1 MFSATDATDST
12 DAINEMMHEIMHQV
26 YAIMRARKPT
36 GNNASYIPEL
46 KTVDP
51 TIYAISACSVHGD
64 IVNCGDYTAEVGIE
78 SVSKVFTLA
87 LALNRRGIAGVFD
100 KIGSSMER
108 HAFNSTSDVIHTR
121 NHTVNAFVN
130 AGAMATT
137 SLLYNPAETQTRMRA
152 EIVDNMSRF
161 AGRKLKVNKPLYLS
175 EYTHSDHNAALIAEL
190 MRYRRFYGDA
200 ETTLKTYTMQCSVM
214 VSSKDIAVMAATLA
228 SGGKNPTTGQL
239 MLSPQKTEYVVHHM
253 AEHGLYN
260 ESQQWWEK
268 THLPAKSGVGGVIMI
283 VIPGVMGIGI
293 VSPPLNKYGN
303 SAKGVKTGEL
313 LGSMLRANGLA

>member
-1 MFSATDATDST
+1 MKT
-12 DAINEMMHEIMHQV
+12 MHEVIQEV
-26 YAIMRARKPT
+26 YAAMRARKMT
-36 GNNASYIPEL
+36 GKNAAYIPDLE
-46 KTVDP
+46 TVDP
-51 TIYAISACSVHGD
+51 SLFAISVCTVRGETEH
-64 IVNCGDYTAEVGIE
+64 CGDCTSEVGIE

-87 LALNRRGIAGVFD
+87 LALNRRGIADVFD

-108 HAFNSTSDVIHTR
+108 HAFNSTSDVVHTR

-137 SLLYNPAETQTRMRA
+137 SLLYNPAEPKTRMRA

-161 AGRKLKVNKPLYLS
+161 AGRKLTVNKSLYLS
-175 EYTHSDHNAALIAEL
+175 EYTHSDHNAALIAAL

-200 ETTLKTYTMQCSVM
+200 DTTLKAYTAQCSVM
-214 VSSKDIAVMAATLA
+214 VTSKDVAVMAATLA
-228 SGGKNPTTGQL
+228 TGGKNPITGQRL
-239 MLSPQKTEYVVHHM
+239 LSPQKTAYVVRHM

-260 ESQQWWEK
+260 ESQQWWAK

-303 SAKGVKTGEL
+303 SARGIKTGEL
-313 LGSMLRANGLA
+313 LGLALRDAGFMP